1 MKELKEHYKDYDM
14 VRVMNVNN
22 LILITLSVNLQIELV
37 KIVTLMRLFKQIS
50 QLNAKCSREIL
61 NGLPINEIK
70 RNVKH
75 FFKYN

>member
-22 LILITLSVNLQIELV
+22 LILITLGVNLQIKLV
-37 KIVTLMRLFKQIS
+37 KIVTFMRLFKQIS
-50 QLNAKCSREIL
+50 QLNAKYSREIL